1 MFPTAATARKQ
12 PPIRKLIGSVPAGI
26 RQRHPE
32 QPIRT
37 EPHHQ
42 KDSAAIASHL
52 NTVIHGDCLHALPK
66 LPAGSVDFVLV
77 DPPYLASYTSRDGRR
92 VPNDDNSAW
101 LNPAFSALY
110 RVLRR
115 AAFAVSFYGWPH
127 ADKFQTAYR
136 QAGFRIVGH
145 FVFPKRYTSSTRY
158 VRYQHEAAYLLAK
171 GDPAPPAYAPGDV
184 IDWTY
189 TGNKL
194 HPTQKPVSVL
204 LPLIEAF
211 SKPGDVV
218 LDSFCGSGSTL
229 VAARQ
234 LGRSYIGI
242 ELCPKYHAIAIERL
256 RSGNN

>member
-1 MFPTAATARKQ
+1 MFIPS
-12 PPIRKLIGSVPAGI
+12 PGY
-26 RQRHPE
+26 RHP
-32 QPIRT
+32 PSPAILSPSASRASSG
-37 EPHHQ
+37 EPPPAYL
-42 KDSAAIASHL
+42 D
-52 NTVIHGDCLHALPK
+52 TVLHGDCLQLLPTF
-66 LPAGSVDFVLV
+66 PAESVDFVLV
-77 DPPYLASYTSRDGRR
+77 DPPYLAAYKSRDGRT
-92 VPNDDNSAW
+92 VPNDNNDAW
-101 LNPAFSALY
+101 LNPAFAALY

-115 AAFAVSFYGWPH
+115 DSFAVSFYGWPH

-171 GDPAPPAYAPGDV
+171 GDPSPPDYAPGDV

-189 TGNKL
+189 SRNRL
-194 HPTQKPVSVL
+194 HPTQKPVQVL

-211 SKPGDVV
+211 SRPGEVV

-234 LGRSYIGI
+234 LGRRFVGI
-242 ELCPKYHAIAIERL
+242 ELSADYHAIAAQRL
-256 RSGNN
+256 REHRN